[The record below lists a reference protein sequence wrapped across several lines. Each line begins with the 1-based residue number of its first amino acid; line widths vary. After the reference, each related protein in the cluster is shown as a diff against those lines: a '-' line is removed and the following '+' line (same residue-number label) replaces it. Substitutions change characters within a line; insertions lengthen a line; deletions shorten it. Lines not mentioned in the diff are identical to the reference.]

1 MLIKANA
8 NYSIVDSKAELKSL
22 VGNEVISLT
31 EYYIRQINTLYLID
45 LSDESFVTP
54 FEEPPVPTAQRTE
67 YRESTDKIH

>member
-54 FEEPPVPTAQRTE
+54 FSLHLRCV
-67 YRESTDKIH
+67 